1 MAKTVNIA
9 FDEFLKDIVNLDTS
23 VVSDARKSRD
33 NLLSNIAEFS
43 AKDGFFTL
51 CDRFNVHFGSFAR
64 KTKCRELDDIDL
76 MIGISAN
83 GATYN
88 SDDPWDC
95 VNISA
100 NTSDIAQNACVND
113 DGSLNSTKV
122 VNKFK
127 KTLEGVR
134 EYTRSDIHRN
144 GEAVV
149 LNLKSKEW
157 SFDIVPCFHTV
168 IEDDGR
174 SYYLIPNGK
183 GKWKK
188 TDPIKDKEH
197 VTATNQDKDGRLLEL
212 VRLIKRWNKTRNS
225 GSIPSYLLETLIVY
239 YADSVKELS
248 QHIDFR
254 VRDALKYIADNIESS
269 VEDMKAIQGNINT
282 LSSANKSII
291 KFRAQT
297 DHEKA
302 CKAWEYE
309 KDGDYENA
317 IKKWGE
323 IFGSDFPQYG

>member
-1 MAKTVNIA
+1 MANTVNAA
-9 FDEFLKDIVNLDTS
+9 FSEFMGSMVNLDS
-23 VVSDARKSRD
+23 GIVSDARKSRD

-43 AKDGFFTL
+43 NTEGFFTL
-51 CDRFNVHFGSFAR
+51 CDNFNVHFGSFAR

-88 SDDPWDC
+88 SSDPWDN
-95 VNISA
+95 VRITA
-100 NTSDIAQNACVND
+100 NTDDGAQKACVND
-113 DGSLNSTKV
+113 DGTLNSTKV

-168 IEDDGR
+168 VESNGR
-174 SYYLIPNGK
+174 DYYLIPNGK
-183 GKWKK
+183 GNWKK
-188 TDPIKDKEH
+188 TDPLKDKSH
-197 VTATNQDKDGRLLEL
+197 VTTTNQAKDGRLLEL
-212 VRLIKRWNKTRNS
+212 VRLVKRWNKTRNS
-225 GSIPSYLLETLIVY
+225 SSIPSYLLETLIVY
-239 YADSVKELS
+239 HADSVSELS
-248 QHIDFR
+248 QYMDFR
-254 VRDALKYIADNIESS
+254 FRDAIKYVADNILAS
-269 VEDMKAIQGNINT
+269 VSDMKDIQGDINT
-282 LSSANKSII
+282 LSFTSRFALQSK
-291 KFRAQT
+291 AQT
-297 DHEKA
+297 DYEKA

-309 KDGDYENA
+309 KSGDHENA

-323 IFGSDFPQYG
+323 IFGNEFPQYG